1 MFSFGFGCA
10 SAFRSPEGICSRPD
24 RTGLKEQLMRGLWLT
39 QAWGREGYG
48 MRGEPAVAEAG
59 VTLHQREACHVFSWG
74 SCPWI
79 TGPWWWCER
88 RWNSESHLNELQRW
102 E

>member
-1 MFSFGFGCA
+1 M
-10 SAFRSPEGICSRPD
+10 
-24 RTGLKEQLMRGLWLT
+24 KEQLIRELWLT

-59 VTLHQREACHVFSWG
+59 VTLQQPEVRHMFSRG

-79 TGPWWWCER
+79 MEPWQWWAVQAPGRGGVNSDLCLHTGF
-88 RWNSESHLNELQRW
+88 LVVATAA
-102 E
+102 